1 VEKADVVVSTAERR
15 GTGGGGGSGGRG
27 GSGVVGIGSLT
38 LLGHGAA

>member
-15 GTGGGGGSGGRG
+15 GTGGGGGSGGG

-38 LLGHGAA
+38 VLGHGAA